1 MNILK
6 RIGGAITGDRKYT
19 ANDMRRLAEFVR
31 SREGRRLTAELIRQT
46 DSLTKRM

>member
-19 ANDMRRLAEFVR
+19 ANDIDVWPNLSAAVR
-31 SREGRRLTAELIRQT
+31 G
-46 DSLTKRM
+46 DG